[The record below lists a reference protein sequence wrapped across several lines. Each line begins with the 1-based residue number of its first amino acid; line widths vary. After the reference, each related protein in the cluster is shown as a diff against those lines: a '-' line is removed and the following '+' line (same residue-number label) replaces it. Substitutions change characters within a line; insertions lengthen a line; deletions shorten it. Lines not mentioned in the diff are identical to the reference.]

1 MRFFYLLRVH
11 HWIKNSFVFIP
22 AFFAGRL
29 LEIEILESLAQGF
42 LCFSLMASAI
52 YILNDYRDIE
62 ADKVHPVKKKRPLAS
77 GKVSPALAL
86 VIMAVLFI
94 VSLGWSYSLSDT
106 STFAIL
112 VLVYGVINIGYSLGL
127 KNMSL
132 VDIFLVSSGFLI
144 RAVAGGVLIGV
155 VISQWLIIMVF
166 LLSIFLA
173 FAKRRD
179 DLVLAQTSGTALR
192 ASVRQYNIEF
202 INTCLALISGI
213 IMVSYIMYTISEE
226 VADRIDRDYLYI
238 TALFVFAGLL
248 RYLQITLVNND
259 SGSPTKILLTDRFI
273 QCTIVGFIITFLVIL
288 YISKNA
294 HA

>member
-1 MRFFYLLRVH
+1 MRFFYLLRIH

-29 LEIEILESLAQGF
+29 LEIEILELLAQGF

-127 KNMSL
+127 KNLSL
-132 VDIFLVSSGFLI
+132 IDIFLVSSGFLI

-155 VISQWLIIMVF
+155 IISQWLIIMVF

-226 VADRIDRDYLYI
+226 VVDRIGRDYLYI

-273 QCTIVGFIITFLVIL
+273 QCTIVGFIITFLVII
-288 YISKNA
+288 YI
-294 HA
+294 

>member
-1 MRFFYLLRVH
+1 MRFFYLLRIH
-11 HWIKNSFVFIP
+11 HWVKNLFVFIP
-22 AFFAGRL
+22 AFFAGQL
-29 LEIEILESLAQGF
+29 LDIHVLVLLSEGF
-42 LCFSLMASAI
+42 LCFCLMASAI

-62 ADKVHPVKKKRPLAS
+62 ADKLHPVKRQRPLAS
-77 GKVSPALAL
+77 GKVSPGLAL
-86 VIMAVLFI
+86 GIMAVLFI
-94 VSLGWSYSLSDT
+94 VSLGWSYTLSEVP
-106 STFAIL
+106 TFAIL
-112 VLVYGVINIGYSLGL
+112 VAVYGAVNIGYSLGL
-127 KNMSL
+127 KNISL
-132 VDIFLVSSGFLI
+132 VDIFMVSSGFLI

-202 INTCLALISGI
+202 INTCLALISGV

-226 VADRIDRDYLYI
+226 VVLRIGRDYLYI

-248 RYLQITLVNND
+248 RYMQITLVKND

-273 QCTIVGFIITFLVIL
+273 QCTILGFIITFLLIIYV
-288 YISKNA
+288 
-294 HA
+294 

>member
-1 MRFFYLLRVH
+1 MRFFYLLRIH
-11 HWIKNSFVFIP
+11 HWIKNLFVFIP

-29 LEIEILESLAQGF
+29 LEKDIVLLLGQGF
-42 LCFSLMASAI
+42 LCFCLMASAI

-62 ADKVHPVKKKRPLAS
+62 ADKVHPVKKKRPLAA
-77 GKVSPALAL
+77 GKVSPILAL
-86 VIMAVLFI
+86 VIMVLLFI
-94 VSLGWSYSLSDT
+94 VSLGWSYSLSANP
-106 STFAIL
+106 TFAIL
-112 VLVYGVINIGYSLGL
+112 VLVYGIINIGYSLGL
-127 KNMSL
+127 KNLSL
-132 VDIFLVSSGFLI
+132 IDIFLVSSGFLI
-144 RAVAGGVLIGV
+144 RAVAGGILIGV
-155 VISQWLIIMVF
+155 IISQWLIIMVF

-202 INTCLALISGI
+202 INTCLALISGV

-226 VADRIDRDYLYI
+226 VVDRIGRDYLYI

-273 QCTIVGFIITFLVIL
+273 QCTIVGFVITFLIII
-288 YISKNA
+288 YI
-294 HA
+294 

>member
-1 MRFFYLLRVH
+1 MRFFYLLRIH
-11 HWIKNSFVFIP
+11 HWVKNLFVFIP
-22 AFFAGRL
+22 AFFAGQL
-29 LEIEILESLAQGF
+29 LDIHVLVLLSEGF
-42 LCFSLMASAI
+42 LCFCLMASAI

-62 ADKVHPVKKKRPLAS
+62 ADKLHPVKRQRPLAS
-77 GKVSPALAL
+77 GKVSPGLAL
-86 VIMAVLFI
+86 GIMAVLFI
-94 VSLGWSYSLSDT
+94 VSLGWSYTLSEVP
-106 STFAIL
+106 TFAIL
-112 VLVYGVINIGYSLGL
+112 VAVYGAVNIGYSLGL
-127 KNMSL
+127 KNISL
-132 VDIFLVSSGFLI
+132 VDIFMVSSGFLI

-155 VISQWLIIMVF
+155 AISQWLIIMVF

-202 INTCLALISGI
+202 INTCLALISGV

-226 VADRIDRDYLYI
+226 VVLRIGRDYLYI

-248 RYLQITLVNND
+248 RYMQITLVKND

-273 QCTIVGFIITFLVIL
+273 QCTILGFIITFLLIIYV
-288 YISKNA
+288 
-294 HA
+294 